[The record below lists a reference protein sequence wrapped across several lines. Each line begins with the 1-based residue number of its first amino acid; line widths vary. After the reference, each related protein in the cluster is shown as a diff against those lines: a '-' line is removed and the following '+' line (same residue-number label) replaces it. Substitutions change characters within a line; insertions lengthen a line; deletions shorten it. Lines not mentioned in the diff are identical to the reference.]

1 MEFIFAFTLDILKDM
16 DKGRL
21 AENLIF
27 LIVLWSR
34 VKPHL
39 KKIEER
45 MAGIENVMTTFKSTV
60 DESLHNGDLRFSKI
74 ESRLD
79 FLESAPDDENSKQQN
94 PQEGNNHGKTV

>member
-1 MEFIFAFTLDILKDM
+1 MDIFTFIGSYVFDILGSI

-27 LIVLWSR
+27 LVVLWSR

-39 KKIEER
+39 KKIEDR
-45 MAGIENVMTTFKSTV
+45 MAGIEKVMTTFKSTV
-60 DESLHNGDLRFSKI
+60 DESLDKGAERFTKI

-79 FLESAPDDENSKQQN
+79 RVENITHPLGS
-94 PQEGNNHGKTV
+94 

>member
-1 MEFIFAFTLDILKDM
+1 MDFLLSFTFDILRDI

-39 KKIEER
+39 KKIEDR
-45 MAGIENVMTTFKSTV
+45 MAGIENVMTTFKTTV
-60 DESLHNGDLRFSKI
+60 DESLQHGDTRFSKI

-79 FLESAPDDENSKQQN
+79 TLENGGDDQNSTNQN
-94 PQEGNNHGKTV
+94 PKEGSQHGT

>member
-1 MEFIFAFTLDILKDM
+1 MEFIIGFTLDVLRDM

-45 MAGIENVMTTFKSTV
+45 MAGIENVMTNFKSTV
-60 DESLHNGDLRFSKI
+60 DESLHNGEQRFTKI

-79 FLESAPDDENSKQQN
+79 RVENITHPLGS
-94 PQEGNNHGKTV
+94 